1 MRARLK
7 LPVFLTILAFFLLI
21 CVFPLIINSHAN
33 QAYKR
38 VNVPYT
44 QKEFIHKIS
53 KEVIPYAKVYGIR
66 SSIIIGQILLES
78 QNGQTLLA
86 SRYHNLF
93 GMEARSGQAF
103 ANLYVSK
110 TVVSQSKDSFVRFA
124 RYPDW
129 QNSIA
134 DYLSTLRKGQVWDKH
149 LYRELATQEGYK
161 APAQALEDYI
171 YSYDKDYSNK
181 LIKVIEDN
189 DLTQFDQ

>member
-7 LPVFLTILAFFLLI
+7 LPVFLAILAFFLLI

-44 QKEFIHKIS
+44 QKEFINKIS

-93 GMEARSGQAF
+93 GMEARPGQAF
-103 ANLYVSK
+103 VNLYVSK
-110 TVVSQSKDSFVRFA
+110 TVASQSKDSFVRFT

-134 DYLSTLRKGQVWDKH
+134 DYLSTLRQGQVWDKH